1 MKSAAIGVLLCC
13 SFLSA
18 GSGPKPSE
26 SLIITNVNVVDTRYG
41 GLSPNQTVIVKDGVI
56 HSIVKIAIVGISS
69 NVHVVNA
76 EGKYLIPGLWDMN
89 AHFSSRAAGSWD
101 QKSMYTH
108 YLANGVTGVRN
119 MDVAVAEHPQD
130 PEDWRPE
137 IEGAEPAWAAS
148 LKHSAEVRPIH
159 ERRTVEDLD
168 EVVLACSSRG
178 SGLNQSA
185 PNLASSQDSGA
196 SSFLAS
202 DRTYNASTAHD
213 LFLRM
218 ANQATW
224 IVPSLVSRGNPHNI
238 IGDAVQLNQISRDF
252 ELVKEMRR
260 TGVQFLTGTNGP
272 SAESLPGISLHFE
285 LELLVASGFTTLQAM
300 QAATFNPALYMAKLD
315 KYGVV
320 ERGHIANMIL
330 LDGNPLT
337 DIRNTQKIAGVV
349 LRGKYFSRIDLDRL
363 RSKVDNERISRT
375 TPPKAYN

>member
-13 SFLSA
+13 SFLRA
-18 GSGPKPSE
+18 APGPKASE

-41 GLSPNQTVIVKDGVI
+41 SLSPNQTVIVKDGVI

-76 EGKYLIPGLWDMN
+76 EGRFLIPGLWDMN
-89 AHFSSRAAGSWD
+89 THFSRREVEAWNQQA
-101 QKSMYTH
+101 MFAH

-119 MDVAVAEHPQD
+119 MDALVAERPQNLD
-130 PEDWRPE
+130 DWKPE
-137 IEGAEPAWAAS
+137 IEGAEPAWAPH
-148 LKHSAEVRPIH
+148 LKRGAEVRPIH
-159 ERRTVEDLD
+159 ERRTIEDLD
-168 EVVLACSSRG
+168 EVVLACSSRE
-178 SGLNQSA
+178 SGLTQSA
-185 PNLASSQDSGA
+185 PNLASFQDSGA
-196 SSFLAS
+196 NSFLAS
-202 DRTYNASTAHD
+202 DRSYNVSAAHD
-213 LFLRM
+213 LFVRM
-218 ANQATW
+218 SNQATW
-224 IVPSLVSRGNPHNI
+224 IVPSLSSRGDPHNI
-238 IGDAVQLNQISRDF
+238 GGAVQLSQIRRDF

-260 TGVQFLTGTNGP
+260 TGMQFLTGTNGP
-272 SAESLPGISLHFE
+272 SAESLPGISLHRE
-285 LELLVASGFTTLQAM
+285 LELLVASGFTPLQAL